1 MSAASGLPAM
11 LGRSLWAHCE
21 TWFLFFIFF
30 SRGFSY
36 LGRCL
41 LSPFFFYT
49 GHLETVGYA
58 SWTCFFFFNTGVHLG
73 VAQGHTHQ
81 WGLMGKRGQAT
92 SKEVY
97 TTDGCGSNESSVTCT
112 GLAKM
117 ALLSSNR
124 RLGRAKC
131 PFVQPQGC
139 P

>member
-1 MSAASGLPAM
+1 MVP
-11 LGRSLWAHCE
+11 
-21 TWFLFFIFF
+21 IFF
-30 SRGFSY
+30 SGLFL
-36 LGRCL
+36 LGSMPL
-41 LSPFFFYT
+41 VPVFFLIQAILKQWAMPL
-49 GHLETVGYA
+49 GPV
-58 SWTCFFFFNTGVHLG
+58 FFNTGVHLG